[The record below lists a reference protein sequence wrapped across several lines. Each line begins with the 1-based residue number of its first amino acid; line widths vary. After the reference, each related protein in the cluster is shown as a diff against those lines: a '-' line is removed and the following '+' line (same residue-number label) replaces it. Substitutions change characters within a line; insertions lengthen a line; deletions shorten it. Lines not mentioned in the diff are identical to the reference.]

1 VSQNYKTIV
10 QIKIQEHSMDYN
22 TVATIVREQSSQ
34 VINEMNLTNIVQ
46 DNVRNHVTEIIEQQI
61 QEQFKEIRENLK
73 ILNQQIVLLKDA
85 IQTIHAKNS
94 K

>member
-1 VSQNYKTIV
+1 
-10 QIKIQEHSMDYN
+10 
-22 TVATIVREQSSQ
+22 
-34 VINEMNLTNIVQ
+34 MNLTNIVQ